1 MAFCS
6 RCGTPVPGEARFCPG
21 CGQAVAAFEAQ
32 PAAAEPVQQ
41 QPEAVLEQVEQV
53 SPESQVPP
61 AEVNTQQ
68 GYYAETQP
76 QAQHPQAP
84 QPQQSYYAQPQ
95 APQQPQPQTPQQNY
109 YAQAQNQ
116 NPQQNYYAQQ
126 PQAPQPQQSYYAQP
140 QAPQQSYYAQP
151 QNTNPQ
157 QNYNAQQ
164 QYGYQQQQY
173 GYQQQGAARQSGP
186 ADIEENK
193 GISVLC
199 YLGILILIPLLS
211 KPNSAYVRYHSNQ
224 GLLLI
229 IMSIVLW
236 ILFLIPYVGWYL
248 LGPIGSIFTFV
259 CLIMGIIN
267 AASGH
272 MKPLPLIGKIT
283 LIK

>member
-1 MAFCS
+1 MS
-6 RCGTPVPGEARFCPG
+6 
-21 CGQAVAAFEAQ
+21 
-32 PAAAEPVQQ
+32 
-41 QPEAVLEQVEQV
+41 EQV
-53 SPESQVPP
+53 SQESQTPA

-76 QAQHPQAP
+76 QAQPPQAP
-84 QPQQSYYAQPQ
+84 QPQQSYY
-95 APQQPQPQTPQQNY
+95 
-109 YAQAQNQ
+109 
-116 NPQQNYYAQQ
+116 
-126 PQAPQPQQSYYAQP
+126 
-140 QAPQQSYYAQP
+140 
-151 QNTNPQ
+151 
-157 QNYNAQQ
+157 AQQ

-173 GYQQQGAARQSGP
+173 GYQQPGTARQSGP

-199 YLGILILIPLLS
+199 YLWILILIPLLS

-248 LGPIGSIFTFV
+248 LGPLGSIFTFV

-267 AASGH
+267 AASGQ